1 MKLPSKYL
9 VQKVEVREGEEV
21 RKWEGI
27 SAEIASRL
35 EGIRRKAY
43 DMISKIFA
51 NVEDYGV
58 WVAVTEEAVK
68 EAQKISEWVRKELS
82 ALPITQ
88 VKDVD
93 VDKLYNV
100 KVVTIY
106 LEPEDAK
113 ELLTTAIR
121 HLSEDVEE
129 LEKKIAE
136 AEREK
141 NKKALDKLLQDST
154 YKKTLLNT
162 FKEYLSKLELQT
174 KPTYEVRTEETS
186 EVRKPVKESVLITS

>member
-1 MKLPSKYL
+1 
-9 VQKVEVREGEEV
+9 
-21 RKWEGI
+21 
-27 SAEIASRL
+27 
-35 EGIRRKAY
+35 
-43 DMISKIFA
+43 MISKIFA

-174 KPTYEVRTEETS
+174 KPTYEVRTEET
-186 EVRKPVKESVLITS
+186 E